1 MGFFST
7 TNLLSV
13 LYKKIPLRHLR
24 LFSIYTCVKID
35 IHTFIIPNNRWLKA
49 SVFVIMKDI
58 FIVSLSISIIVLI
71 PYLTEAASIGNIRNK
86 RQSSASDVA
95 LQEAVVELQRQS
107 QLTDSQFVFDFLN
120 SNVGISSGTG
130 GRTVAAIVC

>member
-1 MGFFST
+1 
-7 TNLLSV
+7 
-13 LYKKIPLRHLR
+13 
-24 LFSIYTCVKID
+24 
-35 IHTFIIPNNRWLKA
+35 
-49 SVFVIMKDI
+49 MKDI